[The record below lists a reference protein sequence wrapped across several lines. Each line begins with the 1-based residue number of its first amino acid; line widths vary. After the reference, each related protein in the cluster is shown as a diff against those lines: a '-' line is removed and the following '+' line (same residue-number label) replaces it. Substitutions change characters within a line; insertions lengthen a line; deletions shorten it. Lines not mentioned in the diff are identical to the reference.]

1 MVAWVPRLFGAA
13 AGLALFAMMLLTFA
27 DVFSR
32 KFLGNSITGAVE
44 VTELAM
50 LVMIFCAL
58 PLASLAGEHIAF
70 DLLDRVLPAALLRW
84 QQVASH
90 LLTAAV
96 FGGAAWVVWL
106 RALRTAD
113 MGDTTATLVIRL
125 APYQQLVAVML
136 LATAVV
142 HALLAWRQAHA
153 SALAPAV
160 AAEAPDNAPANIHNN
175 TPPKR

>member
-1 MVAWVPRLFGAA
+1 MPALVLRLFGGVAA
-13 AGLALFAMMLLTFA
+13 AALFAMMLLTFA

-44 VTELAM
+44 LTELAM

-58 PLASLAGEHIAF
+58 PLASLAGEHIVF
-70 DLLDRVLPAALLRW
+70 DLLDRLLPRAVLRW

-96 FGGAAWVVWL
+96 FGGAGWVVWQ

-113 MGDTTATLVIRL
+113 MGDTTATLVIRI
-125 APYQQLVAVML
+125 APYQQLVALML
-136 LATAVV
+136 VLTAGV
-142 HALLAWRQAHA
+142 HVFLAWRRARAQAQPAQLHNT
-153 SALAPAV
+153 SEPAP
-160 AAEAPDNAPANIHNN
+160 
-175 TPPKR
+175 

>member
-1 MVAWVPRLFGAA
+1 MKRLTALFGGVAA
-13 AGLALFAMMLLTFA
+13 AALFAMMLLTFA

-44 VTELAM
+44 LTELAM

-58 PLASLAGEHIAF
+58 PLASLAGEHVVF
-70 DLLDRVLPAALLRW
+70 DLLDRVLPAALVRW

-90 LLTAAV
+90 GLTALV

-113 MGDTTATLVIRL
+113 MGDTTATLVIRI
-125 APYQQLVAVML
+125 APFQQLVAVL
-136 LATAVV
+136 LVLTALV
-142 HALLAWRQAHA
+142 HALLAWRLARGQAET
-153 SALAPAV
+153 LGPAV
-160 AAEAPDNAPANIHNN
+160 ERAPRP
-175 TPPKR
+175 

>member
-1 MVAWVPRLFGAA
+1 MKRLEFLFGAVA
-13 AGLALFAMMLLTFA
+13 SLALFAMMLLTFA

-44 VTELAM
+44 LTELAM

-58 PLASLAGEHIAF
+58 PLASLAGEHIVF
-70 DLLDRVLPAALLRW
+70 DLLDRVLPAALVRW

-90 LLTAAV
+90 GLTALV

-113 MGDTTATLVIRL
+113 MGDTTATLVIRI
-125 APYQQLVAVML
+125 APYQQLVAVL
-136 LATAVV
+136 LVLTALV
-142 HALLAWRQAHA
+142 HALLAWRLARGQGE
-153 SALAPAV
+153 ALSPAV
-160 AAEAPDNAPANIHNN
+160 ERAPRP
-175 TPPKR
+175 